1 MANLIHQLG
10 AIIEAKPFHETVMQ
24 RRPRAQFLWT
34 QHGDVL
40 SSHCARVGRRCGEA
54 SGPVQTPAGEGL
66 HCEGRRQELGR
77 HVPDGAWQGSPSTN
91 IKWCNA
97 PHLRTAPASAAP
109 RTTRSLEVSSA
120 SSSGHRVLLG
130 SGVDR
135 VSSQVRV
142 HVSHWAERVKWE
154 VCGRQTCERSA
165 RGWCR
170 WHQASNDEGNGADGA
185 DLAHVSGRL
194 LRGGL

>member
-1 MANLIHQLG
+1 MRQSPFMRRSCNDGQGPNSSGRNMATSSRLI
-10 AIIEAKPFHETVMQ
+10 
-24 RRPRAQFLWT
+24 
-34 QHGDVL
+34 VL
-40 SSHCARVGRRCGEA
+40 VW
-54 SGPVQTPAGEGL
+54 GEGAAKL
-66 HCEGRRQELGR
+66 RGLCRHQQGRGCTARGADKSWGVMFLTAPGR
-77 HVPDGAWQGSPSTN
+77 EAPSTN

-165 RGWCR
+165 RLV
-170 WHQASNDEGNGADGA
+170 QVAS
-185 DLAHVSGRL
+185 S
-194 LRGGL
+194 